1 MLVSKD
7 TSWVAWHLG
16 HNFWQNILHKRN
28 LNATFPCHVVLHG
41 SHVATRS
48 GIFVVLS
55 QVMESTNRGM
65 EVLWGTRLS
74 DGQQCVV
81 KTRQKAFQCL
91 FDSRSV

>member
-1 MLVSKD
+1 MPRFHAMLCYMICYMAAMWLQD
-7 TSWVAWHLG
+7 L
-16 HNFWQNILHKRN
+16 
-28 LNATFPCHVVLHG
+28 VV
-41 SHVATRS
+41 
-48 GIFVVLS
+48 FVVLS
-55 QVMESTNRGM
+55 TQVMESTNRGM